1 VRLYSRYEWLRGS
14 FSAISRLLSLNFI
27 PNEVLMKF
35 QRCFMIRCAL
45 LLLPV
50 LLMASFA
57 AAEDKKPDDS
67 KDACMQASPANLCN
81 AGNTCGASCS
91 IDVKRTAHSSSATP
105 NIPGAKG
112 DGFFCVKA
120 GTTVTWQSTAKNTG
134 FLIDFGGSSPFDP
147 PGTITGGTEKSVPV
161 VAKTP
166 GCYKYNFT
174 ASNSKAIYGM
184 GKAAQSQLIVIGGE

>member
-1 VRLYSRYEWLRGS
+1 
-14 FSAISRLLSLNFI
+14 
-27 PNEVLMKF
+27 MKI
-35 QRCFMIRCAL
+35 QRCFAIQFAL

-50 LLMASFA
+50 LLIASFA
-57 AAEDKKPDDS
+57 AAEDKKDNSQDVCS
-67 KDACMQASPANLCN
+67 QASPASMCN
-81 AGNTCGASCS
+81 ASNTCGSACMVN
-91 IDVKRTAHSSSATP
+91 VKRTSYSSSATP

-112 DGFFCVKA
+112 DGIFCVKA

-134 FLIDFGGSSPFDP
+134 FLIDFGSTSPFDS

-166 GCYKYNFT
+166 GCYKYSFT

-184 GKAAQSQLIVIGGE
+184 GKAAQGALIVTGGQ

>member
-1 VRLYSRYEWLRGS
+1 
-14 FSAISRLLSLNFI
+14 
-27 PNEVLMKF
+27 MKI
-35 QRCFMIRCAL
+35 QRCFTIHCAL

-50 LLMASFA
+50 LLIASFA
-57 AAEDKKPDDS
+57 AAEDKKKDDS
-67 KDACMQASPANLCN
+67 KDVCAQANPASLCT
-81 AGNTCGASCS
+81 ASNTCGSACS
-91 IDVKRTAHSSSATP
+91 VDVKRTSYSSSATP
-105 NIPGAKG
+105 NVAGAKG
-112 DGFFCVKA
+112 GGIFCVKA

-134 FLIDFGGSSPFDP
+134 FLIDFGATSPFDP

-184 GKAAQSQLIVIGGE
+184 GKAAQGALIVIGGQ